1 MICCQFRNTLIVP
14 NSIHEVVLVILYVWA
29 EEVNFYLPPFP
40 HLLGLAIIAFFSSS
54 QIPGMAKPSWRIEF
68 KRGKDHLYQLT

>member
-29 EEVNFYLPPFP
+29 EEVNFYLKKIVFIIKYSIMVRVW
-40 HLLGLAIIAFFSSS
+40 LLVKRVIYFSFYKMEVSDK
-54 QIPGMAKPSWRIEF
+54 IHIFLKKP
-68 KRGKDHLYQLT
+68 